1 MVILM
6 GCVVSEAAFFG
17 LATPYNRE
25 HPRKPPSG
33 ARPGNEYATGNRE
46 LNLTAATHASAL
58 QRSGVTLGLCFCVAI
73 IEGMDLQS
81 MGIAAPGIA
90 PEFHLSKQA
99 LGNVLTASPLGL
111 FFGAF
116 IGGRIADFWGRKNAL
131 ILSIIMFGAFQLATV
146 WARGYPDLLAIRF
159 LCGLGLGGA
168 FPNLIA
174 LTAEASG
181 GRNNILNV
189 VVTAAGMPTGG
200 AAAALIGFSA
210 GPGGDWRTVFYIG
223 GIAPLLLAPIMIIL
237 LPESSLFRQA
247 RSVVTGPK
255 RDLGVFHTLFD
266 RSRARQT
273 VLLWIAFFFTAVM
286 THLLL
291 NWLPNLMVAK
301 GFTKPQ
307 AFLIQIV
314 FNLAAAC
321 GSVVLGWLMQRR
333 PNRLLLFVCYAGLA
347 VALLVIASLGHDL
360 ALVAVTAGLMGTCLI
375 GAQFVLYGL
384 SPAYYQTITRGTG
397 TGAAVAMSR
406 LGSAMGPYLAGQLLA
421 AGATATQVLQS
432 LLPVTGVA
440 AAAALVLMFMPRPRD
455 LAS

>member
-1 MVILM
+1 LISL
-6 GCVVSEAAFFG
+6 G
-17 LATPYNRE
+17 YNIV
-25 HPRKPPSG
+25 
-33 ARPGNEYATGNRE
+33 TQIGNRK
-46 LNLTAATHASAL
+46 LNLTTTAHASAL
-58 QRSGVTLGLCFCVAI
+58 QRSGLTLALCFCAAI

-99 LGNVLTASPLGL
+99 LGYVLTASPLGL

-131 ILSIIMFGAFQLATV
+131 VLSIIIFGAFQLATA
-146 WARGYPDLLAIRF
+146 WAPGYADLLAIRF

-189 VVTAAGMPTGG
+189 VITAAGMPTGG
-200 AAAALIGFSA
+200 AVAALIGFST
-210 GPGGDWRTVFYIG
+210 GPGGDWRTVFYVG
-223 GIAPLLLAPIMIIL
+223 GIAPLVLAPIMIIL
-237 LPESSLFRQA
+237 LPESSLFREA
-247 RSVVTGPK
+247 RSAAPSAHQQ
-255 RDLGVFHTLFD
+255 RGVIYTLFH
-266 RSRARQT
+266 RSRVRQT
-273 VLLWIAFFFTAVM
+273 ILLWISFFFTAVM

-301 GFTKPQ
+301 GFTRPQ

-314 FNLAAAC
+314 FNLAAAF
-321 GSVVLGWLMQRR
+321 GSVVLGWIMQRW
-333 PNRLLLFVCYAGLA
+333 PNRLLLFVCYAVLA
-347 VALLVIASLGHDL
+347 AAVLAIASLGHDL
-360 ALVAVTAGLMGTCLI
+360 VLVAATAGLMGTCLI

-397 TGAAVAMSR
+397 TGAAVALSR
-406 LGSAMGPYLAGQLLA
+406 LGSAMGPFLAGQLLG

-432 LLPVTGVA
+432 LLPLTGVA
-440 AAAALVLMFMPRPRD
+440 AAAALVLMFLPRSHD

>member
-1 MVILM
+1 MTL
-6 GCVVSEAAFFG
+6 S
-17 LATPYNRE
+17 T
-25 HPRKPPSG
+25 
-33 ARPGNEYATGNRE
+33 T
-46 LNLTAATHASAL
+46 THATSL
-58 QRSGVTLGLCFCVAI
+58 QRSGLTLALCFCAAI
-73 IEGMDLQS
+73 IEGIDLQS
-81 MGIAAPGIA
+81 MGIAAPGIG

-99 LGNVLTASPLGL
+99 LGYVLTASPFGL

-116 IGGRIADFWGRKNAL
+116 IGGRTADFWGRRNAL
-131 ILSIIMFGAFQLATV
+131 IVSIIVFGVFQLATA
-146 WARGYPDLLAIRF
+146 WASGYANLLALRF

-200 AAAALIGFSA
+200 AIAALIGFAA
-210 GPGGDWRTVFYIG
+210 GPGGDWRTVFYVG
-223 GIAPLLLAPIMIIL
+223 GLAPLVLAPIMMIL
-237 LPESSLFRQA
+237 LPESSLFRQTRAAVTSAKRQLGILQALFA
-247 RSVVTGPK
+247 RSRV
-255 RDLGVFHTLFD
+255 
-266 RSRARQT
+266 RQT
-273 VLLWIAFFFTAVM
+273 ILLWISFFFTAVM

-301 GFTKPQ
+301 GFSKPQ

-314 FNLAAAC
+314 FNLAAAA
-321 GSVVLGWLMQRR
+321 GSIALGWIMQRR

-347 VALLVIASLGHDL
+347 GALFVISSLGFDL
-360 ALVAVTAGLMGTCLI
+360 ALAAATAAVMGTCLI

-397 TGAAVAMSR
+397 TGAAVAASR

-440 AAAALVLMFMPRPRD
+440 ATAALVLMFLPRSTD

>member
-1 MVILM
+1 
-6 GCVVSEAAFFG
+6 
-17 LATPYNRE
+17 
-25 HPRKPPSG
+25 
-33 ARPGNEYATGNRE
+33 
-46 LNLTAATHASAL
+46 
-58 QRSGVTLGLCFCVAI
+58 
-73 IEGMDLQS
+73 MDLQS

-99 LGNVLTASPLGL
+99 LGYVLTASPLGL

-116 IGGRIADFWGRKNAL
+116 IGGRVADFWGRKRAL
-131 ILSIIMFGAFQLATV
+131 IVSIIVFGVFQLATA
-146 WARGYPDLLAIRF
+146 WASGYPDLLVIRF

-200 AAAALIGFSA
+200 AIAALIGFSA
-210 GPGGDWRTVFYIG
+210 CPGGDWRTVFYVG
-223 GIAPLLLAPIMIIL
+223 GIAPLVLAPIMMIL

-247 RSVVTGPK
+247 RAAVAGMK
-255 RDLGVFHTLFD
+255 QQLGILYTLFH
-266 RSRARQT
+266 RSRVRQT
-273 VLLWIAFFFTAVM
+273 ILLWISFFFTAVM

-301 GFTKPQ
+301 GFSKPQ
-307 AFLIQIV
+307 AFLIQIA
-314 FNLAAAC
+314 FNLAAAA
-321 GSVVLGWLMQRR
+321 GSVALGWVMQRH

-347 VALLVIASLGHDL
+347 VALLVISSLGHDL
-360 ALVAVTAGLMGTCLI
+360 VLVAATAALMGACLI

-397 TGAAVAMSR
+397 TGAAVAASR
-406 LGSAMGPYLAGQLLA
+406 LGSAMGPYLASLLLS

-432 LLPVTGVA
+432 LLPITGAA
-440 AAAALVLMFMPRPRD
+440 AAAALLLMFLPRSTD

>member
-1 MVILM
+1 MSLGYNIV
-6 GCVVSEAAFFG
+6 
-17 LATPYNRE
+17 TPYQAA
-25 HPRKPPSG
+25 G
-33 ARPGNEYATGNRE
+33 TGNRE
-46 LNLTAATHASAL
+46 LNLTTTAHAPSL
-58 QRSGVTLGLCFCVAI
+58 QRSGVTLALCFCAAI
-73 IEGMDLQS
+73 IEGIDLQS
-81 MGIAAPGIA
+81 MGIAAPGIG

-99 LGNVLTASPLGL
+99 LGYLLSASPLGL

-116 IGGRIADFWGRKNAL
+116 IGGRIADFWGRRNAL
-131 ILSIIMFGAFQLATV
+131 ILSIIVFGAFQLATA
-146 WARGYPDLLAIRF
+146 WASGYPALLAIRF

-189 VVTAAGMPTGG
+189 VITAAGMPAGG
-200 AAAALIGFSA
+200 AVAALIGFSA
-210 GPGGDWRTVFYIG
+210 GPAGDWRTVFYVG
-223 GIAPLLLAPIMIIL
+223 GIAPLVLAPLMIAL

-247 RSVVTGPK
+247 RSAIAGGKQQP
-255 RDLGVFHTLFD
+255 GVFDTLFHQ
-266 RSRARQT
+266 SRVRQT
-273 VLLWIAFFFTAVM
+273 ILLWISCLFTAVM

-307 AFLIQIV
+307 AFLIQMV
-314 FNLAAAC
+314 FNLASAA
-321 GSVVLGWLMQRR
+321 GSVVLGFVMQRR

-347 VALLVIASLGHDL
+347 AALLTIASLGHDL
-360 ALVAVTAGLMGTCLI
+360 ALVSATAAVMGTCLI

-384 SPAYYQTITRGTG
+384 APAYYQTITRGTG

-406 LGSAMGPYLAGQLLA
+406 LGSAMGPYLAGQLLG

-440 AAAALVLMFMPRPRD
+440 AAAAVLLMFLPRSND
-455 LAS
+455 LAD

>member
-1 MVILM
+1 M
-6 GCVVSEAAFFG
+6 GDGQLNVS
-17 LATPYNRE
+17 T
-25 HPRKPPSG
+25 
-33 ARPGNEYATGNRE
+33 
-46 LNLTAATHASAL
+46 TAQGSAL
-58 QRSGVTLGLCFCVAI
+58 QRSGVTLALCFCAAI
-73 IEGMDLQS
+73 IEGIDLQS

-99 LGNVLTASPLGL
+99 LGHVLTASPLGL

-116 IGGRIADFWGRKNAL
+116 IGGRIADFWGRRNAL
-131 ILSIIMFGAFQLATV
+131 ILSIIVFGAFQLATA
-146 WARGYPDLLAIRF
+146 WASGYTDLLVIRF

-200 AAAALIGFSA
+200 AVAALIGFSA
-210 GPGGDWRTVFYIG
+210 GPGGDWRTVFYVG
-223 GIAPLLLAPIMIIL
+223 GIAPLMLAPVMIVL

-247 RSVVTGPK
+247 RSAATSVK
-255 RDLGVFHTLFD
+255 RQLGVLYTLFD
-266 RSRARQT
+266 QSRARQT
-273 VLLWIAFFFTAVM
+273 VLLWISFFFTAVM

-301 GFTKPQ
+301 GFTRPQ

-314 FNLAAAC
+314 FNLAAAS
-321 GSVVLGWLMQRR
+321 GSVCLGWLMQRR
-333 PNRLLLFVCYAGLA
+333 PNRLLLFVCFAGLA
-347 VALLVIASLGHDL
+347 AALLAIASLGHDL
-360 ALVAVTAGLMGTCLI
+360 VLVAATAAVMGTCLI

-384 SPAYYQTITRGTG
+384 SPAYYPTITRGTG
-397 TGAAVAMSR
+397 TGAAVAVSR
-406 LGSAMGPYLAGQLLA
+406 LGSAMGPYLAGQLLG

-432 LLPVTGVA
+432 LLPMTGA
-440 AAAALVLMFMPRPRD
+440 AAAAAVLLMFLPRSKD
-455 LAS
+455 LTD

>member
-1 MVILM
+1 MNVTATLDS
-6 GCVVSEAAFFG
+6 GREQRVAAT
-17 LATPYNRE
+17 LA
-25 HPRKPPSG
+25 
-33 ARPGNEYATGNRE
+33 
-46 LNLTAATHASAL
+46 LCFLTA
-58 QRSGVTLGLCFCVAI
+58 V

-81 MGIAAPGIA
+81 MGIAAPSLG
-90 PEFHLSKQA
+90 PEFGLSKPQ
-99 LGNVLTASPLGL
+99 LGAVLLASPLGL

-116 IGGRIADFWGRKNAL
+116 IGGRIADIWGRKNAL
-131 ILSIIMFGAFQLATV
+131 VLATAMFGALQLCTA
-146 WARGYPDLLAIRF
+146 WAAGLPDLLVIRL

-200 AAAALIGFSA
+200 AIAALIGFSA
-210 GPGGDWRTVFYIG
+210 CPGGDWRTVFYVG
-223 GIAPLLLAPIMIIL
+223 GIAPLVLAPIMMIL

-247 RSVVTGPK
+247 RAAVAGMK
-255 RDLGVFHTLFD
+255 QQLGILYTLFH
-266 RSRARQT
+266 RARVRQT
-273 VLLWIAFFFTAVM
+273 ILLWISFFFTAVM

-301 GFTKPQ
+301 GFSKPQ
-307 AFLIQIV
+307 AFLIQIA
-314 FNLAAAC
+314 FNLAAAA
-321 GSVVLGWLMQRR
+321 GSVALGWVMQRH

-347 VALLVIASLGHDL
+347 VALLVISSLGHDL
-360 ALVAVTAGLMGTCLI
+360 VLVAATAALMGACLI

-397 TGAAVAMSR
+397 TGAAVAASR
-406 LGSAMGPYLAGQLLA
+406 LGSAMGPYLASLLLS

-432 LLPVTGVA
+432 LLPITGAA
-440 AAAALVLMFMPRPRD
+440 AAAALLLMFLPRSTD